1 MTTAQ
6 TTGSNPRKSL
16 RLWPGVMMAVLLLVT
31 RVVPPLTIPDGAMI
45 GMLGGVIGG
54 FLVLLWWLFFSR
66 APWIERLGVV
76 AVMALAVLAAYPVV
90 HPSIANGLMGRM
102 LPLFALPLMAL
113 GLVAAAA
120 LAGGSPRSSVARRWR
135 RPFCCRAER

>member
-113 GLVAAAA
+113 GLVA
-120 LAGGSPRSSVARRWR
+120 GVAHLQPPGTR
-135 RPFCCRAER
+135 E